1 LTLLRPQRGG
11 KRPTPGQRLAR
22 KALEGFDPESLEP
35 GWRSLSAHYTEDAR
49 ARASEPGISV
59 IAGPGRALDAPGV
72 WIPSVMRIGL
82 DGAVLPVNPENL
94 DLMFGEHFRALAT
107 LHGVYI
113 HEVGHAV
120 HTPRDSRED
129 MADHVH
135 DAWALLEEI
144 RMEAR
149 VCDDDPDNARWL
161 RTSARRL
168 ILDEVRTEGIG
179 DPCGLSVLLDGR
191 VMAGSLF
198 STDVPDA
205 VRAAID
211 AGVGDHRR
219 SELADIIFEAT
230 KIPDSDALAA
240 PMLSLSERLAALREE
255 DVGSTTIITL
265 TEAEFEKALEQ
276 AELDGASDLE
286 GLGASKDLDVMVIAV
301 REDVGASSDRGPS
314 VDTTGS
320 LNSRG
325 MSQRGRGIGAA
336 SGRRVRMGTRN
347 PTAEEEKARQL
358 LTGVLRRI
366 FLPERQR
373 QRRNRE
379 RPGGRLRAREALRA
393 DADRA
398 QGRMT
403 NARPWAQRVHV
414 TGPTTK
420 IDVGILIDT
429 SGSMSGTETSVAGA
443 SWIVASA
450 VEALGGYA
458 CVAGFGDSAQLL
470 IKPGSVGRHVP
481 VYSVAGGTAHVERA
495 AMLALEELAQAHRRR
510 EWGSDATLLVILS
523 DGGWSETVSDFR
535 DELAKRGGQIL
546 LVGIDYE
553 PSRQDVDLIDF
564 VNDIAEIPEVIGGSM
579 VALKG
584 HARTLTA

>member
-1 LTLLRPQRGG
+1 MTLLRPQRGG
-11 KRPTPGQRLAR
+11 KRSTPGQRLAR
-22 KALEGFDPESLEP
+22 KALEGFDPQSLEV

-72 WIPSVMRIGL
+72 WIPSVLRIGL
-82 DGAVLPVNPENL
+82 DGAVLPVSPENL

-113 HEVGHAV
+113 HEVGHAI
-120 HTPRDSRED
+120 HTPRTSRAGI
-129 MADHVH
+129 ADHVH

-168 ILDEVRTEGIG
+168 ILDEVRIEGIG

-191 VMAGSLF
+191 VIAGSLL
-198 STDVPDA
+198 SIDVPGG
-205 VRAAID
+205 VRSAID
-211 AGVGDHRR
+211 EGVGDHRR
-219 SELADIIFEAT
+219 DELADIIFEAT
-230 KIPDSDALAA
+230 KVPDADALAE
-240 PMLSLSERLAALREE
+240 PMLVLAERLAELRKE

-265 TEAEFEKALEQ
+265 TAAEFDAALEQ
-276 AELDGASDLE
+276 AEKNGALDLE
-286 GLGASKDLDVMVIAV
+286 GLGASKDLDVLLIAV
-301 REDVGASSDRGPS
+301 REDVGPPATNRPSTESSH
-314 VDTTGS
+314 
-320 LNSRG
+320 
-325 MSQRGRGIGAA
+325 GAGA
-336 SGRRVRMGTRN
+336 SGNRGNGAGTASGMRVRMGTRP
-347 PTAEEEKARQL
+347 PTPEEEKARQL

-393 DADRA
+393 DADLV

-403 NARPWAQRVHV
+403 NARPWSQRVHV
-414 TGPTTK
+414 VGPTTK

-429 SGSMSGTETSVAGA
+429 SGSMGGTERSVAGA
-443 SWIVASA
+443 TWIVASA
-450 VEALGGYA
+450 VEALGGHA

-470 IKPGSVGRHVP
+470 IKPGSIGRDVP
-481 VYSVAGGTAHVERA
+481 VYTTAGGTAHVEKA
-495 AMLALEELAQAHRRR
+495 AMLALEELADAHRRK
-510 EWGSDATLLVILS
+510 EWGSEATLLVILS
-523 DGGWSETVSDFR
+523 DGGWSENVSSFR
-535 DELAKRGGQIL
+535 EELAKRGGQIL
-546 LVGIDYE
+546 LVGIGRI
-553 PSRQDVDLIDF
+553 PAGQDVDAIDF
-564 VNDIAEIPEVIGGSM
+564 VTDIAEVPEVIGASI
-579 VALKG
+579 VELKSRVE
-584 HARTLTA
+584 ARLA